1 MLKKIPNCVLAP
13 ETSFNVAQR
22 LRLPLFAG
30 CGLARERAR
39 LGRLGRAG
47 EIGDLFEHPPQS
59 YS

>member
-22 LRLPLFAG
+22 LRLPLFVG

-39 LGRLGRAG
+39 LGALGAG
-47 EIGDLFEHPPQS
+47 G
-59 YS
+59 